1 MPIQQE
7 NGFYATGRRKEST
20 ARVWVKEGSGTIVVN
35 GRPLDEY
42 FGRETSKMILNQ
54 PLQILEQVGKVDV
67 TVNVVGGGLSG
78 QAGAIRHGL
87 SRALCLLN
95 PEFRN
100 RAEEGRLP
108 HPRRPRGGAEE
119 VRPARR
125 PASVPVQQAL
135 VAAPHRA
142 LEDQMWSA
150 GVPPGR
156 NRRSRPP
163 VRCAA
168 PRLM

>member
-1 MPIQQE
+1 MATATAKQ
-7 NGFYATGRRKEST
+7 GLYATGRRKEST

-95 PEFRN
+95 PEFRTPLKKAGFLT
-100 RAEEGRLP
+100 RDARVVERKKYGQP
-108 HPRRPRGGAEE
+108 G
-119 VRPARR
+119 ARR
-125 PASVPVQQAL
+125 RFQFSK
-135 VAAPHRA
+135 R
-142 LEDQMWSA
+142 
-150 GVPPGR
+150 
-156 NRRSRPP
+156 
-163 VRCAA
+163 
-168 PRLM
+168 